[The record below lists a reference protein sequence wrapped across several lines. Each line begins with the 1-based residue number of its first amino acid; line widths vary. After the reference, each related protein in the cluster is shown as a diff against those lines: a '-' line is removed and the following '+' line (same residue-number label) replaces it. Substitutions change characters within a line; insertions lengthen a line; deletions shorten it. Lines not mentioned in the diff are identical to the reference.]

1 MAGSTSP
8 SARALRGG
16 PYVSEVHCKRAR
28 AAQTL
33 GAGVIHLDEAAFM
46 QRPRHML
53 EADVVLH
60 KVDGDIDLLKM
71 VKARPI
77 SCLKGKTL
85 PGDHPEAA
93 CAAHANAASSDLWKA
108 AVMHSLAGLA
118 LPEV

>member
-1 MAGSTSP
+1 M
-8 SARALRGG
+8 
-16 PYVSEVHCKRAR
+16 SEVHCKRAI

-93 CAAHANAASSDLWKA
+93 CAAHANAALTSGRRLSCTRWPGW
-108 AVMHSLAGLA
+108 HSLRCEAHT
-118 LPEV
+118 